1 MLSELLP
8 DSLFTFLLIFVRLG
22 ACLMFLPVMGEP
34 FVSARIRLLFALLL
48 TLIVQPAVA
57 PLLPAMPA
65 DALELG
71 ILVLGEV
78 LIGVFLGLLGRVF
91 IAALTTAGMV
101 IAYSSSLAN
110 ALVDDPS
117 AAQQGSIFGS
127 FLTIVA
133 LLMIMA
139 LNLHHLFIQ
148 AAVDSYGLIA
158 PGRTLPVEDF
168 SRMMTEVVAR
178 SFLVA
183 MKLSLPFIAASV
195 IFYLGLGVLGRLM
208 PQMQVFFVAIPL
220 QIAIGLLVL
229 TVSMAAVMQ
238 VFLGEL
244 ELTYLPFALN

>member
-8 DSLFTFLLIFVRLG
+8 DNLFAFLLIFVRLG
-22 ACLMFLPVMGEP
+22 ACLMVLPVIGEP
-34 FVSARIRLLFALLL
+34 FVSARIRLFFALLL
-48 TLIVQPAVA
+48 TLVVQPVIA
-57 PLLPAMPA
+57 PVLPAIPA
-65 DALELG
+65 DVLDLG
-71 ILVLGEV
+71 ILVLGEA
-78 LIGVFLGLLGRVF
+78 LIGVFLGLLGRIF
-91 IAALTTAGMV
+91 MAALTTAGMV

-148 AAVDSYGLIA
+148 AAVDSYGLIV
-158 PGRTLPVEDF
+158 PGLSLPVEDF
-168 SRMMTEVVAR
+168 SRMLTEVVAR

-183 MKLSLPFIAASV
+183 IKLALPFIAASV

-208 PQMQVFFVAIPL
+208 PQVQVFFVAIPL

-229 TVSMAAVMQ
+229 TASMAAVMQ

-244 ELTYLPFALN
+244 ELTYMPFALN